1 MAEANQV
8 IYAMQA
14 NLCKALS
21 NPVRLMII
29 DMLKNGEKTVTD
41 LVRELNRSQSNLS
54 QHLGVLRDR
63 RIVKSRREGANVFY
77 SLATPKIAEACTLVR
92 EILKEQVREIEGAV
106 RPI

>member
-1 MAEANQV
+1 MAKVDHV
-8 IYAMQA
+8 IYSLQA

-29 DMLKNGEKTVTD
+29 DVLKNGEKTVTD
-41 LVRELNRSQSNLS
+41 LVRDLDRSQSNLS

-77 SLATPKIAEACTLVR
+77 SLATLKIAEACMLVR